1 MKISTRV
8 RYGLRFM
15 LELAAHYQK
24 GPIFLKDIARVQDIS
39 EKYLSQIAIDLKQ
52 AHLIDG
58 FRGVHGGYV
67 LTKAPSKVSV
77 YDIVAVFEGDLAMVE
92 CARDPSLCGKASHC
106 IAHEVWHKLSMV
118 MTETLEAMTLS
129 DLLERQK
136 EKMQEAGMYHI

>member
-15 LELAAHYQK
+15 IELASHYRK
-24 GPIFLKDIARVQDIS
+24 GPVFLKDIARSQEIS
-39 EKYLSQIAIDLKQ
+39 EKYLGQIVIDLKL

-67 LTKAPSKVSV
+67 LTKPPSEIRV
-77 YDIVAVFEGDLAMVE
+77 YDVVVVFEGELALVE
-92 CARDPSLCGKASHC
+92 CARDPSLCKRAANC
-106 IAHEVWHKLSMV
+106 ISHEVWHKLGQV
-118 MTETLEAMTLS
+118 MIEMLDGITLA

-136 EKMQEAGMYHI
+136 EKSQEFAMYYI